1 MESRIQERQYRQCWK
16 EPPVQ
21 PVEEPVYH
29 VNHKERR
36 TNEKQNQESQYHQ
49 RQKHSQMKQPIQLEA
64 HGIPSSTRRSA
75 GASGF
80 LILSQAVA
88 RAD

>member
-36 TNEKQNQESQYHQ
+36 TNEKRTRKASITSARN
-49 RQKHSQMKQPIQLEA
+49 SQMKQPIQLEA